1 MIPVSWIICFLV
13 MGINS
18 AMNQGFTNHSTVVK
32 VFRNHT
38 VLLPCYV
45 QDRGVPTRVKWWRNG
60 ISLADSDNPHLVTP
74 ERIQL
79 WSNRSLEISN
89 VQPGDTGEYVCQA
102 SRPTPWGYVTRVHDI
117 QVMFPPSIRT
127 VPESGELEVNLKE
140 EVDMECVANGVPTPI
155 VSWWTK
161 DGEIPLLT
169 NIPRLRFY
177 ADHRNRSGQ
186 YICIANNGIGDA
198 ASATIDLR
206 IKYKPEIIVH
216 KPWVHASPG
225 IRTQLDCSVIAWPDA
240 EVEWYFVNK
249 TVSYS
254 TRVVKHST
262 GHNHSLVIRNV
273 ITKDYGFY
281 LCRAWNS
288 LGITEA
294 AIELS
299 GVANPAVFKEAKSI
313 SKTAYNFIW
322 EVDCYTPI
330 VEYRFSFRQ
339 YRKYIHE
346 GAEGSPT
353 MAYKWHKLYIPSGSN
368 AIGPVHARS
377 FNLTGLAEATHYE
390 AFVVSRNR
398 YGSSRPS
405 KIIKFSTEGARKLSK
420 NDLNLKNTNFN
431 VASHLDLSILHILCF
446 TAAPDAED
454 YYKTIEEVPEEK
466 INTVIQM
473 ASMSQQSS
481 VDNNNGCTCVTKK
494 SIALVVFFSLFCSSM
509 RLL

>member
-1 MIPVSWIICFLV
+1 MTTISWIICLFAIGGV
-13 MGINS
+13 HA
-18 AMNQGFTNHSTVVK
+18 AMNQGFTNHPTVVK
-32 VFRNHT
+32 VFKNDS
-38 VLLPCYV
+38 VLLPCDV
-45 QDRGVPTRVKWWRNG
+45 QDLGVQTRVKWWGKG
-60 ISLADSDNPHLVTP
+60 ILLADSDDPRLMTP
-74 ERIQL
+74 ERIHL
-79 WSNRSLEISN
+79 WNNGSLLISN
-89 VQPGDTGEYVCQA
+89 LQPEDTGEYVCQA
-102 SRPTPWGYVTRVHDI
+102 SRPTPWGYVTHVHDI
-117 QVMFPPSIRT
+117 QVMYPPSIRP

-140 EVDMECVANGVPTPI
+140 EVDMECIANGVPAPV

-169 NIPRLRFY
+169 NRPRLRFY
-177 ADHRNRSGQ
+177 ADHRNRSGE
-186 YICIANNGIGDA
+186 YTCIASNGIGDSV
-198 ASATIDLR
+198 SATIDLR
-206 IKYKPEIIVH
+206 IKYKPEIIIN

-225 IRTQLDCSVIAWPDA
+225 IRTQLDCRVIAWPEA
-240 EVEWYFVNK
+240 EVEWYFMNK

-254 TRVVKHST
+254 MRIVKHSI

-281 LCRAWNS
+281 LCRASNS

-299 GVANPAVFKEAKSI
+299 GVANPAIFKEAKSI

-330 VEYRFSFRQ
+330 VEYQFSFRQ
-339 YRKYIHE
+339 YRKYVHE
-346 GAEGSPT
+346 GSFRAST
-353 MAYKWHKLYIPSGSN
+353 TTTTHKWHKLYIPSGSN

-405 KIIKFSTEGARKLSK
+405 KVIRFATEGAP
-420 NDLNLKNTNFN
+420 
-431 VASHLDLSILHILCF
+431 
-446 TAAPDAED
+446 PDAED
-454 YYKTIEEVPEEK
+454 YYKTIDIVPDEK

-473 ASMSQQSS
+473 ASMSQQTSTE
-481 VDNNNGCTCVTKK
+481 NNGCSCVTKE
-494 SIALVVFFSLFCSSM
+494 STAFVLSFALFFTSM
-509 RLL
+509 KL